1 MPDPAAKPDKPVSG
15 GLLADLTG
23 NLQRLEEAVSRQA
36 DRFSGVLELGIALS
50 SARELDA
57 LLTLV
62 IARMRTLVDAEAA
75 TLFMLDEERGELW
88 SRVLSGSS
96 LDEIRLPRGT
106 GIAGFVVNTGQTLSL
121 PDAYADPR
129 FNPDVDR
136 RSGFRT
142 GALIASPLRH
152 VSGQILGVVEVLH
165 REIGAF
171 TPEDKVLVEAVST
184 QIAGVLDNVLLL
196 DKLRRRNE
204 ELLQAQAGLSQAV
217 AELDLLYDVERAVSS
232 TEGQA
237 DLLDG
242 ILERAARALRS
253 SSASILLLE
262 ENRGDLY
269 FRSARGERAEG
280 LKPLALKPGQG
291 IAGRV
296 AATGEALRVERAD
309 DCPFYDPS
317 FARTLGVEIAAVLC
331 VPIRDGEQV
340 VGALELMNKPG
351 GYDEAD
357 ERLATLLAGQTGRAI
372 ALRRARD
379 EETRRERLATIGQM
393 LSGVMHDLR
402 TPMTIIAGYGQL
414 LAGEPDPAERAK
426 LAEILEKQ
434 VEHIN
439 GMTKETLA
447 FARGERELLVR
458 KVYLQR
464 FVEEVKGFLQTDFAR
479 SGVTLEVDAR
489 YDGAARFDETKLKRL
504 IYNLARNAAQAM
516 PDGGTFTFRVDR
528 EGDALVMRFS
538 DDGPGI
544 PPEIADKLFQSFVT
558 SGKKGGTGLG
568 LAIVRKIAE
577 EHGGTVI
584 CESAP
589 GKGTCFTVRLPLGE
603 P

>member
-1 MPDPAAKPDKPVSG
+1 
-15 GLLADLTG
+15 LTDLTG
-23 NLQRLEEAVSRQA
+23 TLQQLDLAVRRQA
-36 DRFSGVLELGIALS
+36 ERFSGVLELGVALS
-50 SARELDA
+50 SARDLDA
-57 LLTLV
+57 LLELV
-62 IARMRTLVDAEAA
+62 IARMRTLVGAEAA

-96 LDEIRLPRGT
+96 LDEIRIPRTT
-106 GIAGFVVNTGQTLSL
+106 GIAGFVVNSGQALSL
-121 PDAYADPR
+121 SDAYADPR
-129 FNPDVDR
+129 FNPEVDR
-136 RSGFRT
+136 KSGFRT

-152 VSGQILGVVEVLH
+152 VSGRILGVVEVLH
-165 REIGAF
+165 RDAGAF
-171 TPEDKVLVEAVST
+171 TAEDKVLVEAVSS

-196 DKLRRRNE
+196 EQLRRRNE
-204 ELLQAQAGLSQAV
+204 ELLQAQGGLSQAV

-232 TEGQA
+232 TEGQT

-242 ILERAARALRS
+242 ILERAARALQS
-253 SSASILLLE
+253 SSASILLIE
-262 ENRGDLY
+262 DNHGDLY
-269 FRSARGERAEG
+269 FRSARGHAAEG

-296 AATGEALRVERAD
+296 ADTGEALRVEDANT
-309 DCPFYDPS
+309 CPFYDPT
-317 FARTLGVEIAAVLC
+317 FARMLGVEIAAVLC
-331 VPIRDGEQV
+331 VPVRDGEKV

-372 ALRRARD
+372 ALRKARD

-414 LAGEPDPAERAK
+414 LADEADPAERAK

-447 FARGERELLVR
+447 FARGEQDLLVR
-458 KVYLQR
+458 KVYLQN
-464 FVEEVKGFLQTDFAR
+464 FIQEVEGFLKTDFAR
-479 SGVTLEVDAR
+479 SPVKLTVDSH
-489 YDGAARFDETKLKRL
+489 YDGVARFDENKIKRV

-516 PDGGTFTFRVDR
+516 PGGGHFTFRLDR
-528 EGDALVMRFS
+528 EGDALVMRFE

-544 PPEIADKLFQSFVT
+544 PEEIAGKLFQSFVT

-568 LAIVRKIAE
+568 LAIVKKIAE
-577 EHGGTVI
+577 EHGGSI
-584 CESAP
+584 EADNQP
-589 GKGTCFTVRLPLGE
+589 EGGAYVRVVLPLAAQANAQPTRGIA
-603 P
+603 